1 MNARK
6 PLLTGIRVIDL
17 SMGWAG
23 PLCGRHLADN
33 GADVIKVESCQHFD
47 WWRGWEATKAFVDDH
62 GQEKAASFV
71 MVNRNKRGITLDLEH
86 PRGKELLKRL
96 VRTADAVVE
105 NYSGGVL
112 PKLGLDYA
120 ALREVKPDL
129 VMMSM
134 PAFGARGP
142 WRSYRAYGSTVEHA
156 SGLPHL
162 HGEGDWPPTML
173 HVAYGDPVA
182 GLNAAAALLIALRHR
197 KRTGEG
203 QFLDLSQS
211 ECLFPLAAHGILE
224 QSITGQAPARNGNRW
239 PHAAPNG
246 SFRCA
251 GADEWLTLQVHDE
264 AQWLRLRELVGDA
277 LGGFGD
283 LADRVARRAELDAAV
298 TAWTRE
304 RTPDAAMQ
312 ALQAVGVPAALQRP
326 AIHLTRDAHLQARDV
341 WPLLQRAH
349 VGEVPHPRP
358 PYRDDPAGYGIERPS
373 PTLGE
378 HTREVLHELLQ
389 LDESELDELEALQV
403 IGTRPIIAG

>member
-1 MNARK
+1 MNTRPA
-6 PLLTGIRVIDL
+6 LLKGIRVIDL

-33 GADVIKVESCQHFD
+33 GADVIKVESCQYFD
-47 WWRGWEATKAFVDDH
+47 WWRGWEATRAWVDDH
-62 GQEKAASFV
+62 GQEKAASFN
-71 MVNRNKRGITLDLEH
+71 MVNRNKRGITLNLED
-86 PRGKELLKRL
+86 PRGKALLKRL
-96 VRTADAVVE
+96 VSVADAVVE

-162 HGEGDWPPTML
+162 HGEPEWPPTML

-182 GLNAAAALLIALRHR
+182 GLNAAAALLVALRHR

-211 ECLFPLAAHGILE
+211 ECIFPLAAHGILE
-224 QSITGQAPARNGNRW
+224 QSVRGEAPARTGNRW

-246 SFRCA
+246 TYRCA
-251 GADEWLTLQVHDE
+251 GDDEWLTVQVQDE
-264 AQWLRLRELVGDA
+264 AQWLRLRALVGGSLA
-277 LGGFGD
+277 HFGN
-283 LADRVARRAELDAAV
+283 LADRLARRAELDAAL
-298 TAWTRE
+298 TQWTQVRE
-304 RTPDAAMQ
+304 PVAAMHE
-312 ALQAVGVPAALQRP
+312 LQAAGVPAAYQRP
-326 AIHLTRDAHLQARDV
+326 AGTLTLDPHLRARGY
-341 WPLLQRAH
+341 WTEIERAH
-349 VGEVPHPRP
+349 VGGIPHPHA
-358 PYRDDPAGYGIERPS
+358 PYRTDAAPFGIDAPS
-373 PTLGE
+373 PTLGQ
-378 HTREVLHELLQ
+378 HTREVLREVLQ
-389 LDESELDELEALQV
+389 LADAELDALEAAQV
-403 IGTRPIIAG
+403 IGTRPTLAS

>member
-1 MNARK
+1 MNAR
-6 PLLTGIRVIDL
+6 PTLLKGIRVIDL

-47 WWRGWEATKAFVDDH
+47 WWRGWEATRAWVDDH
-62 GQEKAASFV
+62 GQEKAASFN
-71 MVNRNKRGITLDLEH
+71 MVNRNKRGITLNLED
-86 PRGKELLKRL
+86 PRGKALLKRL
-96 VRTADAVVE
+96 VAVADAVVE

-162 HGEGDWPPTML
+162 HGEPEWPPTML

-182 GLNAAAALLIALRHR
+182 GLNAAAALLVALRHR

-211 ECLFPLAAHGILE
+211 ECIFPLAAHGILE
-224 QSITGQAPARNGNRW
+224 QSVRGAAPARHGNRW

-246 SFRCA
+246 TYRCA
-251 GADEWLTLQVHDE
+251 GEDEWLTVQVQDE
-264 AQWLRLRELVGDA
+264 AQWLRLRTVVGA
-277 LGGFGD
+277 SLAAFGD
-283 LADRVARRAELDAAV
+283 LADRVARRAELDAALSQ
-298 TAWTRE
+298 WTQARD
-304 RTPDAAMQ
+304 PVAAMHE
-312 ALQAVGVPAALQRP
+312 LQAAGVPAACQRP
-326 AIHLTRDAHLQARDV
+326 ATALTLDPHLQARGY
-341 WPLLQRAH
+341 WTGIERAH
-349 VGEVPHPRP
+349 VGSIPHPHA
-358 PYRDDPAGYGIERPS
+358 PYRTDAAPFAIDAPS
-373 PTLGE
+373 PTLGQ
-378 HTREVLHELLQ
+378 HTREVLREVLQVGEHEL
-389 LDESELDELEALQV
+389 DALEAAQV
-403 IGTRPIIAG
+403 IGTRPTLAS

>member
-1 MNARK
+1 MSTRRG
-6 PLLTGIRVIDL
+6 LLAGIRIIDL

-33 GADVIKVESCQHFD
+33 GADVIKVESIQHFD

-71 MVNRNKRGITLDLEH
+71 TVNRNKRGITLDLEH
-86 PRGKELLKRL
+86 PRGKDLLKRL

-112 PKLGLDYA
+112 PKLGLDYT
-120 ALREVKPDL
+120 ALRDVKPDL

-156 SGLPHL
+156 SGMPHL
-162 HGEGDWPPTML
+162 HGEPDWPPTML

-182 GLNAAAALLIALRHR
+182 GLNAAAALLVALRHR
-197 KRTGEG
+197 RRTGEG

-211 ECLFPLAAHGILE
+211 ECLFPLAVHGILE
-224 QSITGQAPARNGNRW
+224 QSVTGQAPARTGNRW

-246 SFRCA
+246 SYRCA
-251 GADEWLTLQVHDE
+251 GEDEWLTLQVQDE
-264 AQWLRLRELVGDA
+264 GQWLRLRTLVGDA
-277 LGGFGD
+277 LAGFGD
-283 LADRVARRAELDAAV
+283 LDDRRTRRAELDAAV
-298 TAWTRE
+298 TAWTCV
-304 RTPDAAMQ
+304 RTPLEAMQ
-312 ALQAVGVPAALQRP
+312 ALQAAGVPAALQRP
-326 AIHLTRDAHLQARDV
+326 GIHLTRDPQLQARDV
-341 WPLLQRAH
+341 WPLMTRAH
-349 VGEVPHPRP
+349 VGEIPHPRP
-358 PYRDDPAGYGIERPS
+358 PYRDRKGGYGIERPA

-378 HTREVLHELLQ
+378 HSREVLRELLQ
-389 LDESELDELEALQV
+389 LGDAELDELETQQV
-403 IGTRPIIAG
+403 IGTRPLIGG